1 LSNSP
6 FHQAVQERLPLNGNA
21 LRLAQAYAGL
31 TGSEHAARDR
41 RPYDF
46 LTDPEIVQAPDG
58 HGGTTYRLRST
69 GQVLSR
75 EQVLAG
81 LRRAY

>member
-1 LSNSP
+1 MSNSP
-6 FHQAVQERLPLNGNA
+6 FHQAVQDRVPLEGRE
-21 LRLAQAYAGL
+21 LREAQAYAGL
-31 TGSEHAARDR
+31 TASEHAARDR

-46 LTDPEIVQAPDG
+46 LSDPDVVHVCDG
-58 HGGTTYRLRST
+58 RGGTTYKLRAT
-69 GQVLSR
+69 GQVLSA